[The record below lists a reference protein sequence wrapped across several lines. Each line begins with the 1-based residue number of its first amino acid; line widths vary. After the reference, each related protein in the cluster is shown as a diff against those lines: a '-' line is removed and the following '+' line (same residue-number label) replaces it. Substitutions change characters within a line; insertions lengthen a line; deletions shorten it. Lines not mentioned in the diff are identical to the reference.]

1 VSNLERHDAIAATF
15 LYEVPVSAIA
25 ALGANRTTGCSS
37 RVGSGPVKLSVG
49 LPTHRVDRASELVT
63 ADAVAQL
70 ASAAEASGFDAVFV
84 TDHPFPADGW
94 LAHGGHHALDP
105 LVALAFAAAATR
117 TLRLH
122 TNLFVAAYRNPFVS
136 AKAVATLDALSGGR
150 VILGVGAGYLE
161 GEFDALG
168 ARFDERNDATD
179 EAIVAMRAAWSGE
192 SVTMKGRDFDAR
204 GNTMLPRPAQRPGPP
219 IWIGGNSK
227 RAIRRAVELGD
238 GWSPMPSPARA
249 SARLRTPGLE
259 TLDDLRERLRYAA
272 EHAAA
277 VGRDAPLDVA
287 FMPVGLDMFTNARLD
302 ASRTV
307 DGIAALADAGV
318 TYAIVTL
325 PGETRAEVV
334 ANLQQFG
341 AEVIPRVAGL

>member
-1 VSNLERHDAIAATF
+1 MR
-15 LYEVPVSAIA
+15 
-25 ALGANRTTGCSS
+25 
-37 RVGSGPVKLSVG
+37 LSVG
-49 LPTHRVDRASELVT
+49 LPTHRVDRADEFVT

-70 ASAAEASGFDAVFV
+70 AAAAEAAGFDAVFV

-122 TNLFVAAYRNPFVS
+122 TNLFVLAYRNPFVS
-136 AKAVATLDALSGGR
+136 AKAIATLDVLSGGR

-168 ARFDERNDATD
+168 APFDERNDATD
-179 EAIVAMRAAWSGE
+179 EAILAIRAAWSGE
-192 SVTMKGRDFDAR
+192 SVTMKGRAFDAR
-204 GNTMLPRPAQRPGPP
+204 ANTMLPRPVQRPGPP

-227 RAIRRAVELGD
+227 RAIRRAVELAD

-249 SARLRTPGLE
+249 ASRLRTPGLE
-259 TLDDLRERLRYAA
+259 TLDDLRVRLAYAA

-287 FMPVGLDMFTNARLD
+287 FMPAGLDMFTNAGLD
-302 ASRTV
+302 ADRVV
-307 DGIAALADAGV
+307 DWIAEAADAGV
-318 TYAIVTL
+318 TYGVVTL
-325 PGETRAEVV
+325 PGETRDELV
-334 ANLQQFG
+334 ANLTEFG
-341 AEVIPRVAGL
+341 ERVIPRVASL